1 MKMPEKILKNIL
13 ESNYSNK
20 NTNSNQ
26 DHFDK
31 NLMEDHLIIE
41 HILYVLR
48 FQKWP
53 IEKDTK
59 VD

>member
-48 FQKWP
+48 FQK
-53 IEKDTK
+53 
-59 VD
+59 